1 MLTLGGIT
9 FQGFELPEKIN
20 FGGKQQLI
28 THKLPGGGR
37 VIDAMG
43 RDDDDIA
50 WSGRF
55 RGDAAGGRA
64 RAVDAMRVAGL
75 PVTLAW
81 DNYRFQVVIA
91 EFKADFER
99 RYEIPYSITC
109 VVLTAQTPPAQ
120 SLAGLLATD
129 LSNLADLSG
138 GIAVLTDTVAGVQNA
153 VATARAL
160 KSGFASGLP
169 GVLGSIGAARGV
181 VAQLAATAA
190 AAIGTSSGN
199 FATDLL
205 TQAAATADLDRL
217 QQVGEGLG
225 RMATTI
231 QGIRP

>member
-1 MLTLGGIT
+1 MLTLGGTT

-50 WSGRF
+50 WQGRF
-55 RGDAAGGRA
+55 RASAAGSRA
-64 RAVDAMRVAGL
+64 RAVDAMRIAGL

-81 DNYRFQVVIA
+81 DNYRFQVVIS

-109 VVLTAQTPPAQ
+109 AILTSQAPTAP

-129 LSNLADLSG
+129 LSNLASLSDG
-138 GIAVLTDTVAGVQNA
+138 SAVLTDTIAGVQNA
-153 VATARAL
+153 MATARSL
-160 KSGFASGLP
+160 KSGFSSGLP
-169 GVLGSIGAARGV
+169 GILGSIDAARGV
-181 VAQLAATAA
+181 VGGLAATAD
-190 AAIGTSSGN
+190 AAIGTTSGN
-199 FATDLL
+199 FATDLV
-205 TQAAATADLDRL
+205 TQAAAAADLDRL
-217 QQVGEGLG
+217 QQVSEGLG

-231 QGIRP
+231 GEVRA